1 MAEIFEEVFGS
12 KLVKDNLV
20 EQYNLDQLPSPNELQ
35 GKIILKG
42 TEKNKRK
49 KTLVRLIVCIL
60 LECLSPISSIEI
72 TASYNTSKTTYR
84 NSFQS
89 SFTKVRI
96 RAKKGMHFNIGSG
109 LFYVKIQPSELA
121 NSVENVFQ
129 YPSKYVSKLLSI
141 SQMMVY
147 HVFWYRLPEEKRK
160 KKTQNMSKKIC
171 MRLVGCVYMNT
182 FYFDG

>member
-1 MAEIFEEVFGS
+1 MAEIFQEVFGS

-20 EQYNLDQLPSPNELQ
+20 EQYDLDRLPSPYELQ

-42 TEKNKRK
+42 TEKNKKK

-72 TASYNTSKTTYR
+72 TASYSTSKTTYR

-96 RAKKGMHFNIGSG
+96 RAKKGMHFSIDKWLILCNNSALRIGRQCWKCISVSIKIWTCSG
-109 LFYVKIQPSELA
+109 RCKQIAVHITNDGVPC
-121 NSVENVFQ
+121 
-129 YPSKYVSKLLSI
+129 I
-141 SQMMVY
+141 
-147 HVFWYRLPEEKRK
+147 
-160 KKTQNMSKKIC
+160 
-171 MRLVGCVYMNT
+171 LV
-182 FYFDG
+182 